1 MFRSYSDHLQGSH
14 MFLDK
19 VTHMDCW
26 EAFYMPVFRQQEI
39 LIDEQQVNDTNT
51 LFELAKIPFNTL
63 ISN

>member
-1 MFRSYSDHLQGSH
+1 